1 MRLNVLQKPRQRRQR
16 IEDEGNAGMEKLDI
30 FPERDNADGVG

>member
-1 MRLNVLQKPRQRRQR
+1 MSRGRGVKR
-16 IEDEGNAGMEKLDI
+16 IENEGNAGMEKLDI